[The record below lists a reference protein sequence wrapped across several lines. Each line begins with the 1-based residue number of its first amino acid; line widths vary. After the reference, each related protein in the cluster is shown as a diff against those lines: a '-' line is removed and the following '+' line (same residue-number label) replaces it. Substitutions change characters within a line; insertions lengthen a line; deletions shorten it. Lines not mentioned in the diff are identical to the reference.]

1 MARSA
6 EPAPEMSGLRV
17 PQKVVLSESTYD
29 VLRTAILDGTLS
41 PGTRI
46 VEEAVARQLGVS
58 RAPLREA
65 VWLLKRD
72 GLLVEESARTTRV
85 VQLTEDDV
93 HELHMIRT
101 VLETLA
107 YQQASPKLLPEHLAE
122 LGDLIAQMH
131 DASVAGDTR
140 RIADLD
146 YRFHRALCE
155 PCGLPRVM
163 KAWDEQHVL
172 FRMWLNMVGPTLG
185 AQDIADSHQVLLDV
199 VRAGDA
205 ETISEQVIEHVY
217 LLGGVMA
224 DERRRWAAAQPRLCF
239 PAGAPADRQSA
250 GGPVNASDQSEVR

>member
-1 MARSA
+1 MVKSA
-6 EPAPEMSGLRV
+6 EPAPSVAALRV

-29 VLRTAILDGTLS
+29 VLRAAILDGTLP

-46 VEEAVARQLGVS
+46 VEEALARQLGVS

-65 VWLLKRD
+65 IWLLKRD

-107 YQQASPKLLPEHLAE
+107 YQQASPRLQPSDVAGLE
-122 LGDLIAQMH
+122 DLIDQMH
-131 DASVAGDTR
+131 DASVAGDAR
-140 RIADLD
+140 RIAELD

-185 AQDIADSHQVLLDV
+185 VQDIAEPHRVLLDV
-199 VRAGDA
+199 VLAGDA
-205 ETISEQVIEHVY
+205 EAISEQVIDHVY
-217 LLGGVMA
+217 LVGGVMA
-224 DERRRWAAAQPRLCF
+224 DQRRRWAAKQPRLCF
-239 PAGAPADRQSA
+239 PQSA
-250 GGPVNASDQSEVR
+250 GDA

>member
-1 MARSA
+1 MT
-6 EPAPEMSGLRV
+6 GLRV
-17 PQKVVLSESTYD
+17 PPKVALSASTYD
-29 VLRTAILDGTLS
+29 VLRSAILDGTLP

-46 VEEAVARQLGVS
+46 VEDAVAKQLGVS

-65 VWLLKRD
+65 IWLLKRD
-72 GLLVEESARTTRV
+72 GLLVDESARSTRV

-107 YQQASPKLLPEHLAE
+107 YQQASPRLEAATIAE
-122 LGDLIAQMH
+122 LEDLIGQMH
-131 DASVAGDTR
+131 EASVAGDTR

-185 AQDIADSHQVLLDV
+185 LEDIAEPHRVLLDV
-199 VRAGDA
+199 VRGGDA
-205 ETISEQVIEHVY
+205 EAISEQVIAHVY
-217 LLGGVMA
+217 LVGGVMA
-224 DERRRWAAAQPRLCF
+224 DQRRRWAAAQPRLCF
-239 PAGAPADRQSA
+239 PSSDGGAPR
-250 GGPVNASDQSEVR
+250 